1 MVPHKQVCDNGLE
14 QRLKLE
20 AMRAGFSLSPRR
32 PSRLRRAGQSQCFF
46 LFYFACDSLWSPA
59 SASQY
64 TIVHRERQLADL
76 RASDLSVNSP
86 PNLRST
92 LEHLSRLLK
101 IDSVPEGEKERG
113 FATHFLSIL

>member
-1 MVPHKQVCDNGLE
+1 MVPHKQVRDNGLE

-20 AMRAGFSLSPRR
+20 AMRADTACH
-32 PSRLRRAGQSQCFF
+32 RAAPPASAVRVNLECFF
-46 LFYFACDSLWSPA
+46 LFYFASDSLWSPA
-59 SASQY
+59 PASQY
-64 TIVHRERQLADL
+64 MIVHRERQLANL